1 MLHEEVFGKPSDI
14 GLSTV
19 HSVFCRLV
27 FKGTI
32 GYYRTEVCET
42 VTQRQKQ
49 CLEGRLNCEAPG
61 ALMRCCA
68 CSQPLLHRYSSC
80 FYMQLGFFGVG
91 SHAGF
96 IQDFKQIPYVC
107 GQVLYILHVAQ
118 HEPGKKI
125 IRKQREALLSAFTR
139 FKAKFV

>member
-19 HSVFCRLV
+19 HSMFCRLV
-27 FKGTI
+27 FKSTI
-32 GYYRTEVCET
+32 RHYSTEVCET

-49 CLEGRLNCEAPG
+49 CLEGRLNCKASDS
-61 ALMRCCA
+61 LMCHRS
-68 CSQPLLHRYSSC
+68 CSQPLLQRYSSC
-80 FYMQLGFFGVG
+80 LDMQLGFIG

-96 IQDFKQIPYVC
+96 IQDFKQIPDVC
-107 GQVLYILHVAQ
+107 SQVLYILHVAQ

-139 FKAKFV
+139 F